1 MPPFMAQGANQG
13 FEDAMIVTTLI
24 TNIAKENNWD
34 NKQAI
39 ASAFEK
45 YERLRRPF
53 MEYIQEATLTQLV
66 LGLSDWKSSGQTENE
81 ALENLQQLL
90 QKRLQNSKIVTLEID
105 SPQTDNP
112 WMKVA
117 GMYNDNPLFDEVLA
131 HLEAERGG

>member
-1 MPPFMAQGANQG
+1 MNFSSSTSSDTDTSKLSYKVLVESEKDGR
-13 FEDAMIVTTLI
+13 F
-24 TNIAKENNWD
+24 
-34 NKQAI
+34 
-39 ASAFEK
+39 SAV
-45 YERLRRPF
+45 
-53 MEYIQEATLTQLV
+53 V
-66 LGLSDWKSSGQTENE
+66 LGLSDWKSSGKTENE

-131 HLEAERGG
+131 HLEAERHKLDTEIEEYYRQIDAEDEVK